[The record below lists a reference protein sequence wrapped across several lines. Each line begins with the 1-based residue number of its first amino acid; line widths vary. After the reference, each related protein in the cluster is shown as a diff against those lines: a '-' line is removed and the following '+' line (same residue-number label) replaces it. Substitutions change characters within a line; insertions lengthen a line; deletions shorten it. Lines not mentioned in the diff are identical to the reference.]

1 MLSPNSYNPSA
12 TLMSS
17 GSTPNFESHP
27 NFESYWQY
35 SFGRKSNPDIEQE
48 TTEVKEVW
56 VNPANIKKILR
67 CSNEALG
74 KNFLK
79 IIMDDGEE
87 FKVEGNS
94 IQEFMM
100 KNIILGNET

>member
-12 TLMSS
+12 ALMSS
-17 GSTPNFESHP
+17 GSTP

-35 SFGRKSNPDIEQE
+35 SFGRKSNSDIEQE